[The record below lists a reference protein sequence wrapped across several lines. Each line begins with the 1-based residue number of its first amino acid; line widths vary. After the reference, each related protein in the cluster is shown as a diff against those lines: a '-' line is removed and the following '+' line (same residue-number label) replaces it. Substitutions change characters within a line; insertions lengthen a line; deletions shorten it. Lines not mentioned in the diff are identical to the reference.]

1 MCCSCNFTLILKIPR
16 PCVYLAYTRW
26 LRGFCMEWRAWREI
40 MNENQKRLIGAG
52 LIVGVIILCIYAWL
66 ASAGRND
73 VSDNRKRADETR
85 YELRNAES
93 SQSRTAESLDR
104 ASDLAESA
112 ERDNQETGQRIEKIE
127 EGNRNLQDS
136 ERGDAEIITESQS
149 ILDRVRARGKKE
161 N

>member
-1 MCCSCNFTLILKIPR
+1 MQNREKLMAIAAGVLL
-16 PCVYLAYTRW
+16 VAGVW
-26 LRGFCMEWRAWREI
+26 FC
-40 MNENQKRLIGAG
+40 
-52 LIVGVIILCIYAWL
+52 Y
-66 ASAGRND
+66 AGRND
-73 VSDNRKRADETR
+73 VSDIRDRADAVR
-85 YELRNAES
+85 NELTNAES

-112 ERDNQETGQRIEKIE
+112 ERDNQEAGRGIEKIE

-149 ILDRVRARGKKE
+149 ILAAVRGRGKKE

>member
-1 MCCSCNFTLILKIPR
+1 ML
-16 PCVYLAYTRW
+16 
-26 LRGFCMEWRAWREI
+26 
-40 MNENQKRLIGAG
+40 NENKKRLIGAG
-52 LIVGVIILCIYAWL
+52 LIVGVIILCISAWF

-73 VSDNRKRADETR
+73 VSDIRDRADTVR
-85 YELRNAES
+85 NELRNAES

-112 ERDNQETGQRIEKIE
+112 ESDNQEAGRGIEKIE

-149 ILDRVRARGKKE
+149 ILAAVRGRGKKE